1 MKWLLV
7 RQFCSANFLV
17 PTGISPV
24 DLGARKDKGY
34 LVNSIC
40 KIFVV
45 LVLSNPIHV
54 FAEVKVSNIFS
65 SDMIVQRDKPVNV
78 WGTADNGEKV
88 TVSINSQNVSTT
100 AENGKW
106 KVTLKPMKA
115 GGPSDMKIT
124 GSNTI
129 EFKNILVGDIWLC
142 GGQSN
147 MDYDFGVYMKWRWD
161 PIIARQYSEIANEN
175 SANQSLRVIQ
185 VKKVSALPGAV
196 DIPVEDDEVFRGKWQ
211 TCSKE
216 VIPRMSAVGFVFA
229 QRLQKLLN
237 IPVGLIDANKGG
249 SFIKFWEPNCYSFI
263 IIFPNCMLKMA
274 FFIPLIAAM
283 GGNVGVQSSA
293 IIVQGLASQSL
304 SDNTTLNRL
313 VKELGVALV
322 NGLILS
328 ILVIGASLFL
338 GYGMKLALTVSVA
351 LFSVIVVAA
360 LIGTFVPLVLNK
372 YKIDPALATGPFITT
387 LNDIIGLFL
396 YFQIGRLILGL

>member
-1 MKWLLV
+1 MKVL
-7 RQFCSANFLV
+7 
-17 PTGISPV
+17 IS
-24 DLGARKDKGY
+24 
-34 LVNSIC
+34 
-40 KIFVV
+40 IFAV

-106 KVTLKPMKA
+106 KITLKPMKA

-175 SANQSLRVIQ
+175 SANQSLRVIL
-185 VKKVSALPGAV
+185 VKKVSALPGVV
-196 DIPVEDDEVFRGKWQ
+196 DIPVEDDQIFRGKWQ

-216 VIPRMSAVGFVFA
+216 V
-229 QRLQKLLN
+229 
-237 IPVGLIDANKGG
+237 
-249 SFIKFWEPNCYSFI
+249 
-263 IIFPNCMLKMA
+263 
-274 FFIPLIAAM
+274 
-283 GGNVGVQSSA
+283 
-293 IIVQGLASQSL
+293 
-304 SDNTTLNRL
+304 
-313 VKELGVALV
+313 
-322 NGLILS
+322 
-328 ILVIGASLFL
+328 
-338 GYGMKLALTVSVA
+338 
-351 LFSVIVVAA
+351 
-360 LIGTFVPLVLNK
+360 
-372 YKIDPALATGPFITT
+372 
-387 LNDIIGLFL
+387 
-396 YFQIGRLILGL
+396 